1 MKPPKHA
8 LTSSMYLFSMA
19 AIGTWFAW
27 MAVVDNEPPFR
38 YLTEEHG
45 SRIVPDPVKQEGT
58 IKTQWKLTQVTRDCP
73 RQVERLYYDRDTN
86 ELITTQDATPLSM
99 VVKKSASELSRSF
112 DLPPGLPARTG
123 YRARACFQCNF
134 LQRVFPY
141 SNCMIS
147 PQLSI
152 NIIP

>member
-1 MKPPKHA
+1 MKHVFG
-8 LTSSMYLFSMA
+8 SSIWLFTMA
-19 AIGTWFAW
+19 ALGTWFAY

-38 YLTEEHG
+38 YLTEEQG
-45 SRIVPDPVKQEGT
+45 SRIIPNPVKEEGT
-58 IKTQWKLTQVTRDCP
+58 IKTEWKLTQVTKDCP
-73 RQVERLYYDRDTN
+73 RQVERLYYARDTN
-86 ELITTQDATPLSM
+86 ELITTQDATPLQM

-112 DLPPGLPARTG
+112 DLPPGLPPRAG

-134 LQRVFPY
+134 LQRIFPV
-141 SNCMIS
+141 CVLS